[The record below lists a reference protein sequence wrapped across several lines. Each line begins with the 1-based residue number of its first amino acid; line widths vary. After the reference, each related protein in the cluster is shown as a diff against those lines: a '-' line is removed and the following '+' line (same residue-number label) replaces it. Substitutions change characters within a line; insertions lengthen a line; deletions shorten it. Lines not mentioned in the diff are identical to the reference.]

1 MNKTIAITRYQ
12 GMDAVELLAPDGAR
26 ALVLLHGGQVLSWQP
41 TGAAEQLYCSPT
53 ALFAPGM
60 AVRGGI
66 PVCFPQFGKRGA
78 LPAHGFARTKPWQL
92 LMAEQ
97 GQDDA
102 LCALRLED
110 DEETRK
116 LWPHAFALEISVRI
130 AGRRI
135 DIELACENT
144 GSEAFEFTTA
154 LHSYL
159 RVEDVTD
166 VRLHGLQALNYLD
179 AVKGTN
185 QVDFQESLRV
195 NAEVDRVYGS
205 ANRTLLLREPKRA
218 LRIEQE
224 EFSDVVVWNPW
235 GDRCAALSDMP
246 DDDYHQMLCVEAARV
261 NTPVRLEPGEDWVGR
276 QILSLD
282 S

>member
-1 MNKTIAITRYQ
+1 MNKPIAITHHQ
-12 GMDAVELLAPDGAR
+12 GMDAVELQAPDGAR

-41 TGAAEQLYCSPT
+41 AGAAEQLYCSPT
-53 ALFAPGM
+53 AVFAPGK

-66 PVCFPQFGKRGA
+66 PVCFPQFSKRGT
-78 LPAHGFARTKPWQL
+78 LPAHGFARNKPWQL

-110 DEETRK
+110 DAETRQ
-116 LWPHAFALEISVRI
+116 LWPHAFALELSVRI

-144 GSEAFEFTTA
+144 GDEAFEFTTA
-154 LHSYL
+154 LHTYL
-159 RVEDVTD
+159 RVDDVTD
-166 VRLHGLQALNYLD
+166 ARLHGLQALNYLD
-179 AVKGTN
+179 AVKGTT
-185 QVDFQESLRV
+185 QVDFQEALRV
-195 NAEVDRVYGS
+195 NAELDRVYGGV
-205 ANRTLLLREPKRA
+205 NRTLLLREAKRA

-224 EFSDVVVWNPW
+224 EFADVVVWNPW
-235 GDRCAALSDMP
+235 GDSCAALSDMP
-246 DDDYHQMLCVEAARV
+246 DDDYHQMLCIEAAQV
-261 NTPVRLEPGEDWVGR
+261 NTPVRLAPGQDWVGR

>member
-1 MNKTIAITRYQ
+1 MNKTIAITRHQ

-26 ALVLLHGGQVLSWQP
+26 ALVLLHGGQVLSWKP
-41 TGAAEQLYCSPT
+41 AGAAEQLYCSPT
-53 ALFAPGM
+53 AVFAPGK

-66 PVCFPQFGKRGA
+66 PVCFPQFGKRGE
-78 LPAHGFARTKPWQL
+78 LPAHGFARNKPWQL

-97 GQDDA
+97 GRDDA

-110 DEETRK
+110 DTDTRQ

-144 GSEAFEFTTA
+144 GDEAFEFTTA
-154 LHSYL
+154 LHTYL
-159 RVEDVTD
+159 RVDDVTD
-166 VRLHGLQALNYLD
+166 ARLHGLQALNYLD
-179 AVKGTN
+179 AVKGTT
-185 QVDFQESLRV
+185 QVDFQEALRV
-195 NAEVDRVYGS
+195 NAELDRVYGS

-246 DDDYHQMLCVEAARV
+246 DDDYHQMLCVEAARI
-261 NTPVRLEPGEDWVGR
+261 NNPVRLAPGQDWVGR